1 MKPSPNQRT
10 CLITG
15 SRGYLG
21 SCVKAKFQQAGWK
34 VVELIRNP
42 TQEEVRDGRAIQF
55 RLGDEISVGQLPRA
69 DALVH
74 CAHDFTLYDW
84 KIIHAINVLGA
95 EKLFEAARA
104 AGVSWPVFISS
115 MSAFE
120 GCKSMY
126 GRAKLEIEKRIQS
139 GNVFLVRP
147 GLIYGDHPEGIFGNL
162 VKQAGHSIALPLIG
176 GGKQVL
182 CLTHQDDLC
191 EAILRHASG
200 EIPADPEPVTAAH
213 EQGWA
218 FRSILGELARAQGRR
233 PRFFSV
239 PWRLAWLLIKGG
251 EVCHLPLPFRS
262 DSLVSLMNQNLRP
275 SFELTRRLGLKFRP
289 FQPETLKLQPA

>member
-1 MKPSPNQRT
+1 MKPTSNQRT

-21 SCVKAKFQQAGWK
+21 SCIKAKFQQAGWN

-42 TQEEVRDGRAIQF
+42 TPEEVRDGRAIQF
-55 RLGDEISVGQLPRA
+55 RLGDENSAGLLPQA

-74 CAHDFTLYDW
+74 CAYDFTLYDW
-84 KIIHAINVLGA
+84 KKIYAINVLGA

-104 AGVSWPVFISS
+104 ASIPRPVFISS

-120 GCKSMY
+120 GCKSLY
-126 GRAKLEIEKRIQS
+126 GRAKLEIESRAKS
-139 GNVFLVRP
+139 CNVFLVRP
-147 GLIYGDHPEGIFGNL
+147 GLIYGDHPGGIFDNL
-162 VKQAGHSIALPLIG
+162 VHQTGHSFAIPLIG
-176 GGKQVL
+176 GGRQVL

-191 EAILRHASG
+191 EVILQHAIGETPAS
-200 EIPADPEPVTAAH
+200 PEPVTAAH

-218 FRSILGELARAQGRR
+218 FRSILEGLALAQGRR
-233 PRFFSV
+233 PRFVPV
-239 PWRLAWLLIKGG
+239 PWQLAWLLIKGG

-262 DSLVSLMNQNLRP
+262 DSLVSLMNQNLHP

-289 FQPETLKLQPA
+289 FQPETLKL

>member
-1 MKPSPNQRT
+1 MKPDSNQRT

-21 SCVKAKFQQAGWK
+21 GCVKAKFAQAGWK
-34 VVELIRNP
+34 IVELIRNP
-42 TQEEVRDGRAIQF
+42 SAEEVRDGRAMQF
-55 RLGDEISVGQLPRA
+55 RLGDGISAGQLPRA

-84 KIIHAINVLGA
+84 RRIHAANVLGA

-104 AGVSWPVFISS
+104 AGVNRRIFISS

-120 GCKSMY
+120 GCKSLY
-126 GRAKLEIEKRIQS
+126 GRAKLEIESRVRS
-139 GNVFLVRP
+139 DNVFLVRP
-147 GLIYGDHPEGIFGNL
+147 GLIYGDRPAGIFGNL
-162 VKQAGHSIALPLIG
+162 VKQTGHAMALPLIG
-176 GGKQVL
+176 GGRQVL

-191 EAILRHASG
+191 EVILQQAAGGASSS
-200 EIPADPEPVTAAH
+200 PEPVTAAH

-218 FRSILGELARAQGRR
+218 FRSILEELARAQGRR
-233 PRFFSV
+233 PRLVPV
-239 PWRLAWLLIKGG
+239 PWRLAWLLIKTG
-251 EVCHLPLPFRS
+251 EICRLPLPFRS
-262 DSLVSLMNQNLRP
+262 DSLVSLMNQNPRP

-289 FQPETLKLQPA
+289 FQPETLKL

>member
-1 MKPSPNQRT
+1 MKPDSNQRT

-21 SCVKAKFQQAGWK
+21 GCVKAKFQQAGWN

-42 TQEEVRDGRAIQF
+42 SAGEIRDGRAVQF
-55 RLGDEISVGQLPRA
+55 RLSEEISAGQLPRA

-74 CAHDFTLYDW
+74 CAHDFTLFDW
-84 KIIHAINVLGA
+84 KKIHATNVLGA
-95 EKLFEAARA
+95 EKLFETARA
-104 AGVSWPVFISS
+104 AGVGRLVFISS

-120 GCKSMY
+120 GCKSLY
-126 GRAKLEIEKRIQS
+126 GRAKLEIEKRVQS
-139 GNVFLVRP
+139 GNVFLARP
-147 GLIYGDHPEGIFGNL
+147 GLIYGDHPAGIFGNL
-162 VKQAGHSIALPLIG
+162 VKQAGHSPALPLIG
-176 GGKQVL
+176 GGRQVL

-191 EAILRHASG
+191 EVILHQSG
-200 EIPADPEPVTAAH
+200 GDAPTSPEPVTAAH

-218 FRSILGELARAQGRR
+218 FRSILEELARVQGRR
-233 PRFFSV
+233 LRFVPV

-251 EVCHLPLPFRS
+251 EVCRLPLPFRS
-262 DSLVSLMNQNLRP
+262 DSLVSLMNQNPRP

-289 FQPETLKLQPA
+289 FQPETLKL

>member
-1 MKPSPNQRT
+1 MKPTTNQRT

-21 SCVKAKFQQAGWK
+21 NSVKTKFQQAGWN
-34 VVELIRNP
+34 VIELIRKP
-42 TQEEVRDGRAIQF
+42 TPEEVRDGRAVQF
-55 RLGDEISVGQLPRA
+55 RLGDEISAGLLPRA
-69 DALVH
+69 DVLVH

-84 KIIHAINVLGA
+84 KKIHAINVLGA

-104 AGVSWPVFISS
+104 AGVSRPIFISS

-120 GCKSMY
+120 GCKSLY
-126 GRAKLEIEKRIQS
+126 CRAKLEIESRVRS
-139 GNVFLVRP
+139 WNVFLVRP
-147 GLIYGDHPEGIFGNL
+147 GLIYGDHPGGIFGNL
-162 VKQAGHSIALPLIG
+162 VKQTGRSIAIPLIG
-176 GGKQVL
+176 GGRQVL

-191 EAILRHASG
+191 EVILQHAIG
-200 EIPADPEPVTAAH
+200 ETPAGPEPVTAAH
-213 EQGWA
+213 EQGWT
-218 FRSILGELARAQGRR
+218 FRAILEGLARAQGRR
-233 PRFFSV
+233 PRFVPV

-262 DSLVSLMNQNLRP
+262 DSLVSLMNQNPHP

-289 FQPETLKLQPA
+289 FQPGTLKL